1 MKNQRIL
8 HLRTCL
14 WRAATVD
21 DGEGKGADRGQVL
34 RTNTVV
40 MLLLALVF
48 GGAAVFMS
56 QSYLERQA
64 EKRAR
69 TIEVAAPAVQ
79 ASTVVVAAKPLNF
92 GAEVAREA
100 LKEVAWPAE
109 AVPAGAFRTIAE
121 LYAQQGRRVAL
132 VAIEANEP
140 ILPAKISGPGQ
151 RATLSSVI
159 EEGMKAV
166 TVKVDEVNG
175 VAGFVLPGDRVDV
188 LLTRHQGEGDAI
200 TEVLVERARVLA
212 VDQSF
217 DQRAEKPA
225 VPKAVTLEV
234 HSGVAQKVA
243 FASSVG
249 TISLVLRRAGEALA
263 DNQKNTRVRAATVSV
278 SRATKR
284 QEYGVRSEVE

>member
-1 MKNQRIL
+1 MWMVQIL
-8 HLRTCL
+8 RLRTCL
-14 WRAATVD
+14 WRAPTV
-21 DGEGKGADRGQVL
+21 GMGTERVQLRGKAL
-34 RTNTVV
+34 RSNTIV

-48 GGAAVFMS
+48 GAAAVFMS

-64 EKRAR
+64 EKRVK
-69 TIEVAAPAVQ
+69 TIETAAPQVPTA
-79 ASTVVVAAKPLNF
+79 TVVVAGKALNF
-92 GAEVAREA
+92 GGEIVAGDLREI
-100 LKEVAWPAE
+100 AWPASS
-109 AVPAGAFRTIAE
+109 VPAGAYRTVDEI
-121 LYAQQGRRVAL
+121 YAQQGRRVAL
-132 VAIEANEP
+132 ASIEPNEP
-140 ILPAKISGPGQ
+140 ILQSKISGPGQ

-159 EEGMKAV
+159 DEGMKAV
-166 TVKVDEVNG
+166 TVRVDDVNG

-188 LLTRHQGEGDAI
+188 LLTRSQGEGDAI

-217 DQRAEKPA
+217 DQKAEKPS
-225 VPKAVTLEV
+225 VPRAVTLEV

-249 TISLVLRRAGEALA
+249 TISLVLRRAGEIVS
-263 DNQKNTRVRAATVSV
+263 DNGRSGRVRQATVSV

>member
-1 MKNQRIL
+1 M
-8 HLRTCL
+8 
-14 WRAATVD
+14 
-21 DGEGKGADRGQVL
+21 

-69 TIEVAAPAVQ
+69 TIEVSGPAVA

-92 GAEVAREA
+92 GAEIARDA

-109 AVPAGAFRTIAE
+109 AVPAGAFRTVAE
-121 LYAQQGRRVAL
+121 LFAQQGRRVAL

>member
-1 MKNQRIL
+1 MRS
-8 HLRTCL
+8 
-14 WRAATVD
+14 
-21 DGEGKGADRGQVL
+21 
-34 RTNTVV
+34 NTIV

-48 GGAAVFMS
+48 GAAAVFMS

-64 EKRAR
+64 EKRMK
-69 TIEVAAPAVQ
+69 TIEVAAPQVAT
-79 ASTVVVAAKPLNF
+79 STVVVAAKPMNF
-92 GAEVAREA
+92 GAEVTEQA
-100 LKEVAWPAE
+100 LREVAWPADS
-109 AVPAGAFRTIAE
+109 VPAGAYRTVSE
-121 LYAQQGRRVAL
+121 LFAQQGKRVAL
-132 VAIEANEP
+132 AVIEANEP
-140 ILPAKISGPGQ
+140 ILPSKISGPGQ

-159 EEGMKAV
+159 DEGMKAV
-166 TVKVDEVNG
+166 TVRVDEVNG

-212 VDQSF
+212 IDQSF

-234 HSGVAQKVA
+234 YSGVAQKVA

-249 TISLVLRRAGEALA
+249 TISLVLRRAGEGVA
-263 DNQKNTRVRAATVSV
+263 DNGRGARIRQATVSV